1 MVETR
6 TAGYAEVIHFFVALN
21 LFLLSLGGA
30 TALLAWWSGLLTEHQ
45 WREQAIVAEG
55 DLNRCMKQRDA
66 YAHRLRTGER
76 MR

>member
-30 TALLAWWSGLLTEHQ
+30 TALLAWWSGLLMEQQ
-45 WREQAIVAEG
+45 WRTEAIGVGA
-55 DLNRCMKQRDA
+55 DLNRCTRQRDA
-66 YAHRLRTGER
+66 FARRLRTGER